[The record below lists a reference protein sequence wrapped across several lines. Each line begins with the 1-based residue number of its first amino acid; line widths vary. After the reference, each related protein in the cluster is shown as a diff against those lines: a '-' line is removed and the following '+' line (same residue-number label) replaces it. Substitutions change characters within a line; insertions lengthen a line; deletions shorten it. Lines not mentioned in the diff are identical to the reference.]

1 MRRVDISSEIN
12 SRNRHEMQESL
23 VYSLDFFSSIPAS
36 WLHAVLFS
44 VCRQTGK
51 CFVP

>member
-23 VYSLDFFSSIPAS
+23 VYSLDLIGGWCWRAEVNKVVV
-36 WLHAVLFS
+36 WQVGH
-44 VCRQTGK
+44 QGIH
-51 CFVP
+51 